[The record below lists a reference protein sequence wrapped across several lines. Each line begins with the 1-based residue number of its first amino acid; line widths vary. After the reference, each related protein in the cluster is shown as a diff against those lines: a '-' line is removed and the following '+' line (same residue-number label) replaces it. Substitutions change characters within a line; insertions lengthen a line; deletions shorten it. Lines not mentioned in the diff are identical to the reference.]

1 MISHARKQGKKRLA
15 TSSFLQVCIVLL
27 GISGAVLPPFTQALA
42 GTVAETDPFPAGK
55 MLLVD
60 SLTVQVLDRYEVMES
75 YAGRVLSRR
84 SSSLGFERSG
94 QLESIR
100 VDEGDRVAKGDVLA
114 QLNTRRL
121 EAKIAELKAELKRSQ
136 AQRQETEVRLQLAR
150 KTAERNRKMAANKQV
165 STQVYDESV
174 FEAKA
179 LSAQLAAADARV
191 EHVEAT
197 IKVLE
202 VDLDRST
209 LSAPFAGSIM
219 SRWADE
225 GTIMGVGERV
235 LRLIEDQKLEVH
247 VGVPSHATAGMEEG
261 QSYEIEIGG
270 ETHDA
275 KLRTL
280 LSEIDSSTRTVKAIF
295 ELGSEPRTAR
305 VGQLARLK
313 MIWWTEAAGF
323 WLPISALAEG
333 RRGLWSAYALEP
345 TGPDPTMREV
355 SLRELQLLHSEEDR
369 AFVRGTLRDGDV
381 VVANGLHRLVP
392 GQRVR
397 IVDSGKNESV
407 PDTSSNPTR

>member
-1 MISHARKQGKKRLA
+1 
-15 TSSFLQVCIVLL
+15 
-27 GISGAVLPPFTQALA
+27 VLPPFTQALA
-42 GTVAETDPFPAGK
+42 GTVTETEPSPAGK
-55 MLLVD
+55 ELLVD
-60 SLTVQVLDRYEVMES
+60 SLTVQVLDNYEVTES

-94 QLESIR
+94 QLESVR
-100 VDEGDRVAKGDVLA
+100 VDEGDRVAKGDILA
-114 QLNTRRL
+114 QLDTRRL
-121 EAKIAELKAELKRSQ
+121 EAKIAELKVELKRSQ

-191 EHVEAT
+191 EHVKAT

-209 LSAPFAGSIM
+209 LSAPFDGSIM

-225 GTIMGVGERV
+225 GTAMGVGERV

-247 VGVPSHATAGMEEG
+247 VGVPSQAADSLKVG

-270 ETHDA
+270 EPRDA
-275 KLRTL
+275 QLRTL

-295 ELGSEPRTAR
+295 ELGPSPRPAR

-313 MIWWTEAAGF
+313 MISRTDAAGF

-345 TGPDPTMREV
+345 TGPDPTVKEV

-397 IVDSGKNESV
+397 VVDSEKIEAA
-407 PDTSSNPTR
+407 PEPSSKPMR